1 MGSWRRM
8 WGPRSVGR
16 VEADGGF
23 WLELGLLILLFPF
36 RFLAGVLLAAVIHEC
51 GHLLAIGLTGGRVQR
66 IELHAGGARILTAP
80 MGERQELLCALA
92 GPAAGLL
99 TVLAWRA
106 FPELAAAGLFQS
118 AFNLLPIYP
127 LDGGR
132 AWRAARNICCKSRHS
147 AVQ

>member
-1 MGSWRRM
+1 MM
-8 WGPRSVGR
+8 
-16 VEADGGF
+16 
-23 WLELGLLILLFPF
+23 LFPL

-51 GHLLAIGLTGGRVQR
+51 GHLLAIALSGGKVQR
-66 IELHAGGARILTAP
+66 IELHAGGARIVTEP
-80 MGERQELLCALA
+80 MGEKRVLLCALA

-99 TVLAWRA
+99 TVLAWRC

-127 LDGGR
+127 LDGGQ
-132 AWRAARNICCKSRHS
+132 AAQAARNICCKSRHS